1 MKKRIFSI
9 ATLMV
14 VLATVIMTGCNKKE
28 SPSIKKQ
35 WIIKMI
41 SQEPEMIDIS
51 VTQSGYMIDA
61 VQDSTL
67 AKKANLPKDSYFIKA
82 SVQLVEINETSK
94 NSGTIRLKFIN
105 DKGKTEEGLLRYS
118 DLTNSTVI
126 FYSEF
131 YNTVPIIANAAT
143 SKITPHNITLD

>member
-35 WIIKMI
+35 WIIKTI
-41 SQEPEMIDIS
+41 SQEPQMFDIS

-61 VQDSTL
+61 EQDSTL
-67 AKKANLPKDSYFIKA
+67 AQKANLPKDTYFINA
-82 SVQLVEINETSK
+82 SVQIVEINETSK
-94 NSGTIRLKFIN
+94 NSGTIRLKFIDN
-105 DKGKTEEGLLRYS
+105 NGDTEEKLLRYS

-131 YNTVPIIANAAT
+131 DTPVPIIANAAT
-143 SKITPHNITLD
+143 SKITPHNR

>member
-1 MKKRIFSI
+1 MI
-9 ATLMV
+9 
-14 VLATVIMTGCNKKE
+14 VLAVVIMTGCNKKE

-61 VQDSTL
+61 EQDSTL
-67 AKKANLPKDSYFIKA
+67 AQKANLPKDTYFINA
-82 SVQLVEINETSK
+82 SVQIVEIN
-94 NSGTIRLKFIN
+94 GTIRLKFFN

-131 YNTVPIIANAAT
+131 DTPVPIIANATT
-143 SKITPHNITLD
+143 SKITPHNIK

>member
-41 SQEPEMIDIS
+41 SQEPEMIDRY
-51 VTQSGYMIDA
+51 VTQSGYLIDA
-61 VQDSTL
+61 EQDSTL

-82 SVQLVEINETSK
+82 SVQIVEINETSK
-94 NSGTIRLKFIN
+94 NSGTIRLKFFN
-105 DKGKTEEGLLRYS
+105 DKGKTEEGLL
-118 DLTNSTVI
+118 
-126 FYSEF
+126 
-131 YNTVPIIANAAT
+131 
-143 SKITPHNITLD
+143 

>member
-1 MKKRIFSI
+1 MKKQIFSI

-61 VQDSTL
+61 EQDSTL
-67 AKKANLPKDSYFIKA
+67 AKKANLPKDTYFINA
-82 SVQLVEINETSK
+82 SVQIVEINETSK
-94 NSGTIRLKFIN
+94 NSGTIRLKFIDN
-105 DKGKTEEGLLRYS
+105 NGDTEEKLLRYS
-118 DLTNSTVI
+118 DLTNSSVI

-131 YNTVPIIANAAT
+131 YDSVPIIANAAT
-143 SKITPHNITLD
+143 SKITPHNR

>member
-35 WIIKMI
+35 WIIKTI
-41 SQEPEMIDIS
+41 SQEPEMFDIS

-82 SVQLVEINETSK
+82 SVQIVEINETSK

-105 DKGKTEEGLLRYS
+105 DKGKT
-118 DLTNSTVI
+118 
-126 FYSEF
+126 
-131 YNTVPIIANAAT
+131 
-143 SKITPHNITLD
+143 

>member
-28 SPSIKKQ
+28 SPYIKKQ
-35 WIIKMI
+35 WIIKTI
-41 SQEPEMIDIS
+41 SQEPQMFDIS

-61 VQDSTL
+61 GQDSTL
-67 AKKANLPKDSYFIKA
+67 AQKANLPKDTYFINA
-82 SVQLVEINETSK
+82 SVQIVEINETSK
-94 NSGTIRLKFIN
+94 NSGTIRLKFIDN
-105 DKGKTEEGLLRYS
+105 NGDTEEKLLRYS
-118 DLTNSTVI
+118 DLTNSSVI

-131 YNTVPIIANAAT
+131 YDSVPIIANAAT
-143 SKITPHNITLD
+143 SKITPHNR

>member
-14 VLATVIMTGCNKKE
+14 VLATVIMIGCNKKE

-35 WIIKMI
+35 WIIKTL
-41 SQEPEMIDIS
+41 SPEPDMFDIS

-61 VQDSTL
+61 EQDSTL

-82 SVQLVEINETSK
+82 SVQIVEINETSK
-94 NSGTIRLKFIN
+94 NSGTIRLKFIDN
-105 DKGKTEEGLLRYS
+105 NGDTEEKLLRYS
-118 DLTNSTVI
+118 DLTNSSVI

-131 YNTVPIIANAAT
+131 YDSVPIIANAAT
-143 SKITPHNITLD
+143 SKITPHNR